1 MVFCLFIFIVQLAY
15 EISEVS
21 DFSRKLCDFEVDFAN
36 QSLENSHFLDSELM
50 FSALLQIRD
59 IPQGT
64 ELSSYCY
71 QQSLY
76 YWGKAFEF
84 CVVMIS

>member
-36 QSLENSHFLDSELM
+36 
-50 FSALLQIRD
+50 
-59 IPQGT
+59 
-64 ELSSYCY
+64 
-71 QQSLY
+71 
-76 YWGKAFEF
+76 
-84 CVVMIS
+84 